1 MPIVAGIRVPREQ
14 TLQLAAML
22 TRAGFDRSSRLLL
35 DAITNNQEFVA
46 LETDDR
52 EAILAV
58 LDHPQTD
65 RLVELRTALFAELD
79 WQRGF
84 GRTPRSHRSPD
95 ANHG

>member
-1 MPIVAGIRVPREQ
+1 
-14 TLQLAAML
+14 ML

-84 GRTPRSHRSPD
+84 GRTPRSQRSPD